1 MLKTSEKTNM
11 TFTAMLVI
19 TENLILI
26 QLFQTDTKSN
36 FKLGKKF

>member
-19 TENLILI
+19 TEILMLI
-26 QLFQTDTKSN
+26 QLFQTYTENN
-36 FKLGKKF
+36 F